1 MYKSLPQQSLE
12 NKVSENEIEQAFQQQ
27 PILSAQDYTTL
38 QTMDRRYLRFLYNMW
53 STLKK
58 PRIDLRELNSVMT
71 LYDMLQKDHKEE
83 YLQIVFL
90 PERQCVAKIPS
101 LFPVP
106 SSSFMTHFQ
115 ANLTT
120 NALGNL
126 AFVWNPFYLSD
137 ALNPAPTMTTFFVN
151 NNAALTGTGVSNFF
165 AGVDPGYSQ
174 TPASLYQEYRVVG
187 ASCVVTYTGRM
198 DIVSGIIGMGVGLT
212 PLGGNAIAGAVDAA
226 SQIYGNFSLIDDLYF
241 AKRTQAVNGVRGI
254 YFPLDNRFLNFNPMF
269 TGIGGSLAYQP
280 SLNGFHLTFYGAGLP
295 VSSQCLRVDFY
306 IQYEATVQPIFNNYI
321 TQAPGSYSNT
331 NWLEVT
337 SEIIHK
343 NPNVVT
349 QPSSDIPL
357 GFGGTGGAAGVG
369 GLWDFASKL
378 LGKATK
384 FLTSDVGKGVLDAV
398 KTIPG
403 MNIIASGIEKGANMI
418 NPYLNK
424 VGDDDTMQG

>member
-1 MYKSLPQQSLE
+1 MFKSLPANE
-12 NKVSENEIEQAFQQQ
+12 NKVVENELENAFAQQ
-27 PILSAQDYTTL
+27 PIMSAQDYTTL
-38 QTMDRRYLRFLYNMW
+38 QGMDRRYLRFLYNMW
-53 STLKK
+53 SLLKK
-58 PRIDLRELNSVMT
+58 PRIDLRDLNSTMA
-71 LYDMLQKDHKEE
+71 LYDMLQKDYKEE

-115 ANLTT
+115 VNLTT
-120 NALGNL
+120 NASGNL
-126 AFVWNPFYLSD
+126 AFTWNPFYLSD
-137 ALNPAPTMTTFFVN
+137 ANNPAPTNTTFFVN
-151 NNAALTGTGVSNFF
+151 NNAGLTGTAASNFF
-165 AGVDPGYSQ
+165 LGVDPGYSL

-187 ASCVVTYTGRM
+187 ASVVVTYTGRM
-198 DIVSGIIGMGVGLT
+198 DIVSGIIGMGIGLT
-212 PLGGNAIAGAVDAA
+212 PLAGNAIAGVADAS

-241 AKRTQAVNGVRGI
+241 SKRTQAVNGARAI
-254 YFPLDNRFLNFNPMF
+254 YFPLDSRFLQFNPLF
-269 TGIGGSLAYQP
+269 TGMVGFGLTYQP
-280 SLNGFHLTFYGAGLP
+280 SINGFHFAFYGAGLP
-295 VSSQCLRVDFY
+295 VSAQCLRVDMY

-321 TQAPGSYSNT
+321 TQAPGAYANT

-343 NPNVVT
+343 NPNVVS

-369 GLWDFASKL
+369 GLFDFASKL

-384 FLTSDVGKGVLDAV
+384 FLTSDTGKGILEAI

-403 MNIIASGIEKGANMI
+403 IGAIASVLEKGSSLV
-418 NPYLNK
+418 NPYLNPEESMNT
-424 VGDDDTMQG
+424 G